1 MINELDIKKENK
13 ILKSKIKV
21 LEKYLN
27 DSLSYFDSID
37 DEEQE
42 KFAKRILKYSKQLE
56 KYKI

>member
-42 KFAKRILKYSKQLE
+42 KFTKRILKYSKQLE